1 MCVFSSLKF
10 FNQKF
15 NKYISEINHLKS
27 ESNNQRQ
34 SYTVQKEIK
43 KVRKSK
49 NSESEEKDVQVRDE
63 NVANPL
69 RNTTDNKE
77 VFYDCKEEVDSL
89 NKSASKLYKNLFL
102 SVIVY
107 SSAIY
112 IFVQL
117 STLVYLLNDTTL
129 KPGLIFLLICI
140 GYLAFMVFKVNMNIH
155 LRSFLFISKSCSELR
170 VG

>member
-1 MCVFSSLKF
+1 M
-10 FNQKF
+10 
-15 NKYISEINHLKS
+15 
-27 ESNNQRQ
+27 
-34 SYTVQKEIK
+34 QKEIK
-43 KVRKSK
+43 KIRKSK
-49 NSESEEKDVQVRDE
+49 NSEEEDVQVRDE
-63 NVANPL
+63 NVASPL

-89 NKSASKLYKNLFL
+89 NKSASKVYKNLFL

-117 STLVYLLNDTTL
+117 STLVYLLNHTTL

-140 GYLAFMVFKVNMNIH
+140 GYLAFMVFKVNIT
-155 LRSFLFISKSCSELR
+155 SFLFIRKSSFQLR
-170 VG
+170 GRLRTGVKFHF